1 MLPTPMVVTLM
12 VVWFSC
18 GLLTYIG
25 ARRHSTEQ
33 SSLQDSFESWDLLL
47 SDWPISPF

>member
-18 GLLTYIG
+18 GLLAYIG

-33 SSLQDSFESWDLLL
+33 SSLQDSFGS
-47 SDWPISPF
+47 